1 MTARQGDFLL
11 LNYTLKVKES
21 GETVDT
27 TYDAVAKSAH
37 IHSGDAVY
45 RPKFIILGEGW
56 MPKGLEESLVGLE
69 TGKQTTIELTP
80 DKGYGARDPG
90 KMRLVPLRRFREKGI
105 DPIPGGQVELDGR
118 PAVVRAVG
126 AGRVQVDY
134 NHPLAGRTLVY
145 DLLIERVL
153 EEDPDKI
160 LNIISRRVPEVSSD
174 KFVLDRHDRDLT
186 IEVPDEAFY
195 LSGIQVAKKAI
206 ASDLQKYLPRIN
218 SISFLETF
226 KKPTSEIEPESLS
239 EPAKE
244 DILQPAPEE
253 RVQPAE
259 QKEEMPEPKRTQPKK
274 RATPQRRKASGAT
287 SRKRAMA
294 GSENQR

>member
-1 MTARQGDFLL
+1 MAARQGDFLL

-27 TYDAVAKSAH
+27 TYDTVAKNAH
-37 IHSGDAVY
+37 IHSEDTVY

-56 MPKGLEESLVGLE
+56 MPKGLEDSLVGLE

-118 PAVVRAVG
+118 AAVVRAVG

-145 DLLIERVL
+145 DLSIEKVF
-153 EEDPDKI
+153 EDDADKI
-160 LNIISRRVPEVSSD
+160 LGIISRRVPEVPSD
-174 KFVLDRHDRDLT
+174 KFVLDQHNRDLT
-186 IEVPDEAFY
+186 IEVPEEAFY

-218 SISFLETF
+218 STSFLETF
-226 KKPTSEIEPESLS
+226 KNPTSQPEAPV

-244 DILQPAPEE
+244 DVVQPPVEEQAQPAKE
-253 RVQPAE
+253 
-259 QKEEMPEPKRTQPKK
+259 KEEVPEPETAEPKR
-274 RATPQRRKASGAT
+274 RATPQRRKASGAA

>member
-1 MTARQGDFLL
+1 MAARQGDFLL

-27 TYDAVAKSAH
+27 TYDTVAKNAH

-56 MPKGLEESLVGLE
+56 MPKGLEDSLVGLE
-69 TGKQTTIELTP
+69 TGKQTSIELTP

-145 DLLIERVL
+145 DLAIEKVL
-153 EEDPDKI
+153 EDDSDKI
-160 LNIISRRVPEVSSD
+160 LSIISRRVPEVPSD
-174 KFVLDRHDRDLT
+174 KFVLNQHDRDLT
-186 IEVPDEAFY
+186 VEVPEEAFY

-218 SISFLETF
+218 SISFLETL
-226 KKPTSEIEPESLS
+226 KRPASEPEASP

-244 DILQPAPEE
+244 EI
-253 RVQPAE
+253 VQPATE
-259 QKEEMPEPKRTQPKK
+259 GGGQPAEEKEEMPEPKQAQPK
-274 RATPQRRKASGAT
+274 RGATSQRRKAPGAT

>member
-1 MTARQGDFLL
+1 MAARQGDFLL

-27 TYDAVAKSAH
+27 TYDTVAKNAH
-37 IHSGDAVY
+37 IHSEDTVY

-56 MPKGLEESLVGLE
+56 MPKGLEDSLVGLE
-69 TGKQTTIELTP
+69 TGKQTTVELTP

-118 PAVVRAVG
+118 AAVVRAVG

-145 DLLIERVL
+145 DLSIEKVF
-153 EEDPDKI
+153 EEDADKI
-160 LNIISRRVPEVSSD
+160 LSIISRRVPEIPSE
-174 KFVLDRHDRDLT
+174 KFTLGQHDRDLT
-186 IEVPDEAFY
+186 IEVPEEAFY

-206 ASDLQKYLPRIN
+206 ASDLQKYLPRIT
-218 SISFLETF
+218 SISFLEIF
-226 KKPTSEIEPESLS
+226 KKPSEQGAPPEPATKDIAQPPLE
-239 EPAKE
+239 EQPRPAKE
-244 DILQPAPEE
+244 I
-253 RVQPAE
+253 
-259 QKEEMPEPKRTQPKK
+259 
-274 RATPQRRKASGAT
+274 S
-287 SRKRAMA
+287 
-294 GSENQR
+294 